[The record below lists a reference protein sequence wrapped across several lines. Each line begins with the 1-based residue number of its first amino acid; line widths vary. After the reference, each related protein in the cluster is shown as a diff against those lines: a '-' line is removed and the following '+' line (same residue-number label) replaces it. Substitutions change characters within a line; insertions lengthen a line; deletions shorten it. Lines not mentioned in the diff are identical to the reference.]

1 MDRYRILSVISSNS
15 QNEFLKTSQSQS
27 WPDLPMN
34 RGRRTSL
41 PQYQMSWNWEIKT
54 IVDEEGKL
62 HLKIIDSQ
70 KESSHSALDVGARA
84 HVWVNGTW
92 NVQFL
97 FSIQYKVFTPAH
109 CPFTSGWEVTNLNLK
124 ASFICLQNNENLWLS
139 ASVQFSILAQQT
151 PLPGGLWIP
160 PSGWVYCA
168 RLPHLTHSPGGI
180 PPSQGLPLCTVGR
193 DQKP

>member
-1 MDRYRILSVISSNS
+1 MQYHLIQLTEWIFKNFTKSGAEVTSFLFSVSFCSMGPPQVRLTWSSIDVAWFWYSMSKVESRWSTTLVVASNLP
-15 QNEFLKTSQSQS
+15 FQS

-34 RGRRTSL
+34 RGRRTGL

-92 NVQFL
+92 N
-97 FSIQYKVFTPAH
+97 
-109 CPFTSGWEVTNLNLK
+109 
-124 ASFICLQNNENLWLS
+124 LQL
-139 ASVQFSILAQQT
+139 
-151 PLPGGLWIP
+151 
-160 PSGWVYCA
+160 
-168 RLPHLTHSPGGI
+168 LTH
-180 PPSQGLPLCTVGR
+180 
-193 DQKP
+193 